1 MAGRQTAHLSQ
12 ARHPPSACQHWEL
25 LEEAGKPLIGRLGDT
40 ETERRQKKERCI
52 KDVFKEPV
60 LKFKC
65 NFFPSAMKGQNSV
78 TFNLGRIGLTEL
90 FKFKW
95 WAKYGIKNRSATQ
108 TQHCLES

>member
-12 ARHPPSACQHWEL
+12 ARRPPSACQHWEL
-25 LEEAGKPLIGRLGDT
+25 QGEAGKPLIGRLRDT
-40 ETERRQKKERCI
+40 ETERRQKKGRCI
-52 KDVFKEPV
+52 KNVLKEPMF
-60 LKFKC
+60 KFKL

-78 TFNLGRIGLTEL
+78 TFNLSRIGLTEL

-95 WAKYGIKNRSATQ
+95 WTKYGIKNRSATQ